1 MCVHKYIYIYIYIFF
16 FFTSIPL
23 GIWEVTHQEK
33 KKKLYVLIHWSP
45 DVNCQLIGKDPDAR
59 KD

>member
-1 MCVHKYIYIYIYIFF
+1 MCVHKYIYI
-16 FFTSIPL
+16 FTSIPL

-33 KKKLYVLIHWSP
+33 KKKLYVLKHWSP
-45 DVNCQLIGKDPDAR
+45 DVNCQLIGKDPDDG